1 MKTVPAA
8 KFKNQCLAVL
18 GEVERTRRPV
28 VVTRHGKPVV
38 QIGPVMNPG
47 SGSNNPIKGSIEF
60 EGDLI
65 APIEGAW
72 DALR

>member
-1 MKTVPAA
+1 MRTLPAA
-8 KFKNQCLAVL
+8 KFKNRCLAVL
-18 GEVERTRRPV
+18 DEVQRTRLPV
-28 VVTRHGKPVV
+28 IVTRHGKPVA
-38 QIGPVMNPG
+38 QIGPVTSAGPRR
-47 SGSNNPIKGSIEF
+47 NNPIKGSIEY

>member
-1 MKTVPAA
+1 VKSVPSA

-18 GEVERTRRPV
+18 DEVERTRRPI
-28 VVTRHGKPVV
+28 VVTRHGKPVA
-38 QIGPVMNPG
+38 QIRPILN
-47 SGSNNPIKGSIEF
+47 SGSRTKNPIKGSIEF

-72 DALR
+72 DALS

>member
-1 MKTVPAA
+1 MKTVPAT

-18 GEVERTRRPV
+18 DEVQRTRLPV
-28 VVTRHGKPVV
+28 VVTRHGKPVA
-38 QIGPVMNPG
+38 QIGPVASTNARG
-47 SGSNNPIKGSIEF
+47 GNPIKGSIEY

-65 APIEGAW
+65 TPIEGAW

>member
-18 GEVERTRRPV
+18 DEVQRTRRPV
-28 VVTRHGKPVV
+28 VVTRHGKPVA
-38 QIGPVMNPG
+38 QIGPVMSAG
-47 SGSNNPIKGSIEF
+47 ARGNNPIKGSIEY